1 MDNIKSI
8 RSDLISDPV
17 VPMRV
22 ELDRVKLFELADSI
36 KLQGLINPI
45 TVRPIGDRYEV
56 VAGHRRFAACKI
68 AGVVDIS
75 CVIRDLS
82 DDQVFEV
89 MAAEN
94 LERQDV
100 DPVEEAI
107 FISRLL
113 KKEGATVADIARRL
127 NRSTQ
132 WVDDRL
138 DILDYPDY
146 MVDYVAT
153 GALKLG
159 VAKHLFKIKDEI
171 YLKQFCDSAVKN
183 GMSVLQA
190 KLLESQWDCGVL
202 APTIDFM
209 PDNSELVDSERY
221 RARAIC
227 EKCGTIA
234 IEPNLK
240 AVFIHGDCP
249 LTLEASESETPARP

>member
-1 MDNIKSI
+1 MENIKSI
-8 RSDLISDPV
+8 RSDLISDPAN
-17 VPMRV
+17 PMRV
-22 ELDRVKLFELADSI
+22 ELDRDKLFELSESI
-36 KLQGLINPI
+36 KSQGLINPI
-45 TVRPIGDRYEV
+45 TVRPVADRYEV

-68 AGVVDIS
+68 AGVIEIS
-75 CVIRDLS
+75 CVVRDLS
-82 DDQVFEV
+82 DDQVFEI

-94 LERQDV
+94 LERVDV

-113 KKEGATVADIARRL
+113 NKQGATVADIARRL

-138 DILDYPDY
+138 GILEYPDY

-159 VAKHLFKIKDEI
+159 VAKYLAGIKDDV
-171 YLKQFCDSAVKN
+171 YQKNFCDSAVKN

-190 KLLESQWDCGVL
+190 KLLLSQWECGVL
-202 APTIDFM
+202 APTVDFM

-227 EKCGTIA
+227 AKCGTLA

-249 LTLEASESETPARP
+249 LPLEVS